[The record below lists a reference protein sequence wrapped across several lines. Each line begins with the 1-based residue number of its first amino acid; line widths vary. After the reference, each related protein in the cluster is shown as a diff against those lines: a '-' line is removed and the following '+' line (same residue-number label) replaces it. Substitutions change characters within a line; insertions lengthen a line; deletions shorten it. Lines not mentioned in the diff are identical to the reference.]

1 MGVSRITIGSVL
13 AADTEVIT
21 PVSSM
26 SSIAS
31 VLQLPCL
38 RLVERSAH
46 EPSVMEGFPRFL
58 ALHRTNRGSRGSAEA
73 GTGKK
78 KGERWD
84 GFVDK
89 RIVIEV
95 LFLVV
100 CVDSVRRG

>member
-1 MGVSRITIGSVL
+1 MDREG
-13 AADTEVIT
+13 A
-21 PVSSM
+21 
-26 SSIAS
+26 
-31 VLQLPCL
+31 Q
-38 RLVERSAH
+38 RLGLE
-46 EPSVMEGFPRFL
+46 
-58 ALHRTNRGSRGSAEA
+58 
-73 GTGKK
+73 KK